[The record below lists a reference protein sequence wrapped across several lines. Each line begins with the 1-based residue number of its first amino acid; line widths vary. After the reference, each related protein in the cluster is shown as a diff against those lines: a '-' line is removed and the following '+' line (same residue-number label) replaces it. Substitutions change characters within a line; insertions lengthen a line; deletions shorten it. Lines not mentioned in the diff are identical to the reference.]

1 MAITAA
7 RFWLM
12 RLQVAQ
18 KNAQQ
23 ERTGEDI
30 LQKNPEEMRKMLVER
45 LKFVT
50 A

>member
-1 MAITAA
+1 
-7 RFWLM
+7 M

-30 LQKNPEEMRKMLVER
+30 LQKNPQEMRKMLVER